1 MKKYNA
7 SITFELKENH
17 PYYEDHKGEM
27 MTFNDIY
34 YNSLGYSPDY
44 MISYIKHDLSLVA
57 GGGYRTDTIKNVSFK
72 IN

>member
-17 PYYEDHKGEM
+17 PCYKNHKGEI

-34 YNSLGYSPDY
+34 YDNFGYDPDY
-44 MISYIKHDLSLVA
+44 IISYIKHDLSLVA